1 MSNGVYN
8 KGVPENNEL
17 CPMPPYNATNFTDG
31 GTIQQSLRSYAR
43 TQPQFPLPPGSNANA
58 IHRNTANVIYF
69 NTLNKQTAAVKAS
82 NVANYAKAPYPQFKT
97 EGERLMYVQGK
108 LSNAARVA
116 VTGPIPA
123 VQAGFRQTTMGVS
136 PSTNYQIINNN

>member
-8 KGVPENNEL
+8 KGVPEINTS

-31 GTIQQSLRSYAR
+31 GTVQQTLQSYAR

-58 IHRNTANVIYF
+58 IYRNTANLIYF
-69 NTLNKQTAAVKAS
+69 NMLNQQTAAIKAS
-82 NVANYAKAPYPQFKT
+82 NVNNYAKAPYPQFKT
-97 EGERLMYVQGK
+97 EGERLKYLQGK
-108 LSNAARVA
+108 MANAARIA
-116 VTGPIPA
+116 VTGNIPA
-123 VQAGFRQTTMGVS
+123 AQAGFRQTTMGVS